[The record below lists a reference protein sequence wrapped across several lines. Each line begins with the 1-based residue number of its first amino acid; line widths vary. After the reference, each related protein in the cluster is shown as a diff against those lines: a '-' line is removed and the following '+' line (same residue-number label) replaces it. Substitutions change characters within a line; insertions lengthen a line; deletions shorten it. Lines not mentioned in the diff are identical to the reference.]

1 MVQRNTRIAI
11 SADGILPGKL
21 GFNCT
26 DVAESA
32 GGGGGIRT
40 LARVAPRPDFE
51 SGTFNHSATPPVLLR
66 FVEAS
71 ILAGSTACLNSALAK
86 CCGLYAAGINANPA
100 M

>member
-1 MVQRNTRIAI
+1 MINM
-11 SADGILPGKL
+11 S
-21 GFNCT
+21 
-26 DVAESA
+26 

-66 FVEAS
+66 FVEAA
-71 ILAGSTACLNSALAK
+71 ILAGGTAWVNFAFAK
-86 CCGLYAAGINANPA
+86 YSGFYTAGINANPA